1 MDISASGLH
10 DRLGSFSKGDLFPKR
25 EEPLPFHSA
34 DGYDS
39 QGVPLVQRCLI
50 VRRDE
55 KGYGL
60 TVSGDNPVFVQ
71 SVKPD
76 GAAARAGV
84 HQGDRIIKV
93 NGTLVTQSNHQD
105 VVQLIKSGAH
115 VALTLL
121 GPPLVDRGGGANH
134 AAPPT
139 PSHTPSGHHNVTP
152 KAHSERITGPKPVD
166 PEKQQECT
174 NISYLTIKKMLEQEQ
189 AYLEQMMMDYNKTSS
204 EKNQAEMQNAKKRI
218 ASLEKQLHSRK
229 GSHNEYS
236 QHFPALNLGYP
247 HPHHQRGSGLPSP
260 SGRRGTEGSEGLRSL
275 SFHVSSGQ
283 PKAQPVH
290 HQVSAPQ
297 LGKGDWAHHGH
308 GRRSVPGKGRPLGR
322 STEARSQL
330 GSSASLENL
339 SRALIGNPGSTQGVV
354 PTHSRQRSSP
364 DTLLYTMEPMDYP
377 AEEEP
382 PLTPCQDVGMGLFVT
397 HSSSPEF
404 VPPKEGLFGQE
415 DGTEGTPMLAALG
428 WNIEDP
434 AEDTED
440 ANTSEEAPPELAE
453 PLQEACLEASSPMEG
468 RPLPPIPADAP
479 LGTLT
484 GSSQQYGTPPESQPP
499 MSRVPIQQISII
511 SMDDDERT
519 SDSEMSHLGDNGPFN
534 NIWKLLRHPA
544 HLAVF
549 LNYLLSNQNDPS
561 SLLFLII
568 TNLYKLGTGKEMK
581 KWAYE
586 ITSTFL
592 VQRAPLSIANID
604 DVILKEID
612 QVLQNS
618 QDHDEDLKDV
628 FLKAREKAMEQL
640 KKLLM
645 DYRNTRTIRMLPTD
659 IPSDA
664 ELDMSM
670 KDKNAELKIVESLL
684 VTELE
689 TLAKDDPDSL
699 SDYKSALASALATV
713 LRSFGVKTPSSVAL
727 IERFP
732 TFVAKEKSRLKFFPR
747 NKKFAFQTINTKGH
761 HFQSQQYHC
770 VTYCNHCQL
779 IIWGVGDQG
788 YQCSNCE
795 MNIHKTCVKVVEEQ
809 CIGSLRNKKAKK
821 NHRMSGLGLMENIKG
836 KAGRRPQGGSQG
848 SRRPAEEWSLDSGIS
863 MHTDRADSDKYL
875 ARVERDHGDD
885 FDHQSAMHHL
895 NHDAAERGLHSK
907 KGGSIGRSESFRQRR
922 ETRPSYRKR
931 SDPNIPRSKS
941 DVDVDD
947 KPNNLNNSG
956 SSSNSSLSARSL
968 ESPSQSCEAVH
979 RGQPA
984 GGGDGGGPPAPLDDS
999 DLECDTEPPKWQD
1012 RVPLDERRLLKPKE
1026 MKRQDVINELFHTER
1041 THVRNLKIL
1050 MRLFHQPLRLQ
1061 QEPVLGVELLD
1072 LLFPNLEELLE
1083 IHQSFNEK
1091 MKRRRRQEPLV
1102 GDIGKM
1108 MLDMLDGE
1116 SGENLKRAVATFC
1129 KNQSIALES
1138 LKSKQKK
1145 DQKLAQFLAEREMD
1159 PLCRRLQLKDM
1170 VATVFQRLTKYPLL
1184 LENVAKHTAA
1194 ASEEHARLMR
1204 ALECS
1209 KRILAHVNQAVREA
1223 ENQHRLAELQ
1233 RRLDKSAF
1241 DKVEHPVSQAFKNLD
1256 LRQHRL
1262 LYEGPL
1268 VWRLPRQKA
1277 IEVQLLL
1284 LEDML
1289 VLLQRQDE
1297 RLLLR
1302 FHAVHLPTARE
1313 DAKLTH
1319 CPVLTLQNVFTRD
1332 VATDCKAFFLVSTA
1346 EQHAMYEFAAASAKE
1361 KMNWL
1366 HHINEALRPHNRQQ
1380 SQQKRSERMG
1390 STEEPPV
1397 DSTLEDKIIAVHPI
1411 DSQKTTP
1418 ESAPQEDHAE
1428 EEVSAST
1435 AAPHEEEA
1443 AAKEPP
1449 AETAQPDMNAEEP
1462 SRDGGEPPVPVAG
1475 PARIEASQVAQG
1487 LSLVDFQEVVV
1498 RPSAPFETAEPVL
1511 TPVERLRRKDQEI
1524 LTALADKQDLMAEIL
1539 RIPKDDFENIAEI
1552 SEEMNSEKGV
1562 MELLLQITYH
1572 ANRLPKLVNEAMNIR
1587 EEDRVAAAS
1596 VEVVADDCPAA
1607 PSPKLV
1613 RRAVPPSV
1621 TTDKLLSVATPL
1633 IRYLSLLAP
1642 CISELE
1648 QERQQLR
1655 QELSRLREVGA
1666 QQQLLLG
1673 SLPLP
1678 PSASGEGSSR
1688 PCSFVSV
1695 ASSENPDWEQLGP
1708 VEDLDTAEAPTTPVP
1723 TETTVSTALVAEPVL
1738 ERGPT
1743 PEPMREACVQTC
1755 EEQLCC
1761 CPTTDLD
1768 EEEEPEHSEAAPA
1781 RDDRPPPEEEAEASD
1796 ASVPNAVYF

>member
-166 PEKQQECT
+166 
-174 NISYLTIKKMLEQEQ
+174 
-189 AYLEQMMMDYNKTSS
+189 QMMMDYNKTSS

-229 GSHNEYS
+229 GSHNE
-236 QHFPALNLGYP
+236 
-247 HPHHQRGSGLPSP
+247 
-260 SGRRGTEGSEGLRSL
+260 
-275 SFHVSSGQ
+275 
-283 PKAQPVH
+283 
-290 HQVSAPQ
+290 VSAPQ

-339 SRALIGNPGSTQGVV
+339 SRALIGNPGSMQGVV

-440 ANTSEEAPPELAE
+440 ANTSEE
-453 PLQEACLEASSPMEG
+453 
-468 RPLPPIPADAP
+468 
-479 LGTLT
+479 
-484 GSSQQYGTPPESQPP
+484 YGTPPESQPP
-499 MSRVPIQQISII
+499 MSRVPIQQTSII

-895 NHDAAERGLHSK
+895 NHDAAERGPHSK

-1268 VWRLPRQKA
+1268 VWRLPKQKA

-1346 EQHAMYEFAAASAKE
+1346 EQHAMYEFAAASTKE

-1380 SQQKRSERMG
+1380 LQQKRSERMG

-1397 DSTLEDKIIAVHPI
+1397 DSTLE
-1411 DSQKTTP
+1411 TTP
-1418 ESAPQEDHAE
+1418 ESVPQEDHAE

-1435 AAPHEEEA
+1435 AAPPEEEA
-1443 AAKEPP
+1443 AAKEPA
-1449 AETAQPDMNAEEP
+1449 AETAQPDTNTEEP
-1462 SRDGGEPPVPVAG
+1462 SRDGGEAPVPVAG

-1524 LTALADKQDLMAEIL
+1524 LTALAEKQDLMAEIL

-1613 RRAVPPSV
+1613 RRAVPSSV

-1642 CISELE
+1642 CVSELE

-1678 PSASGEGSSR
+1678 PSGEGSSR

-1708 VEDLDTAEAPTTPVP
+1708 VEDLDAAEAPTTPVP
-1723 TETTVSTALVAEPVL
+1723 AEATLPTTLVAEPVP

-1768 EEEEPEHSEAAPA
+1768 EEEEPEPSEAAPA
-1781 RDDRPPPEEEAEASD
+1781 RDDRPPPDEEAEASD

>member
-1 MDISASGLH
+1 MK
-10 DRLGSFSKGDLFPKR
+10 LGSFSKGDLFPKR

-189 AYLEQMMMDYNKTSS
+189 AYLEVAGAHVALTLLGPPLVDRGGGANHAAPPTPSHTPSGHHNVTPKAHSERITGPKPVDPEKQQECTNISYLTIKKMLEQEQAYLEQMMMDYNKTSS

-236 QHFPALNLGYP
+236 QHFPALNLGSTFSFTRFGSVRKYP

-415 DGTEGTPMLAALG
+415 DGTEGTSMLAALG

-453 PLQEACLEASSPMEG
+453 PLQEACLEAGSPMEG

-863 MHTDRADSDKYL
+863 MHTDRADSGET
-875 ARVERDHGDD
+875 V
-885 FDHQSAMHHL
+885 
-895 NHDAAERGLHSK
+895 LH
-907 KGGSIGRSESFRQRR
+907 
-922 ETRPSYRKR
+922 
-931 SDPNIPRSKS
+931 
-941 DVDVDD
+941 
-947 KPNNLNNSG
+947 
-956 SSSNSSLSARSL
+956 
-968 ESPSQSCEAVH
+968 
-979 RGQPA
+979 
-984 GGGDGGGPPAPLDDS
+984 
-999 DLECDTEPPKWQD
+999 
-1012 RVPLDERRLLKPKE
+1012 
-1026 MKRQDVINELFHTER
+1026 
-1041 THVRNLKIL
+1041 
-1050 MRLFHQPLRLQ
+1050 
-1061 QEPVLGVELLD
+1061 
-1072 LLFPNLEELLE
+1072 
-1083 IHQSFNEK
+1083 
-1091 MKRRRRQEPLV
+1091 
-1102 GDIGKM
+1102 
-1108 MLDMLDGE
+1108 
-1116 SGENLKRAVATFC
+1116 
-1129 KNQSIALES
+1129 
-1138 LKSKQKK
+1138 
-1145 DQKLAQFLAEREMD
+1145 
-1159 PLCRRLQLKDM
+1159 
-1170 VATVFQRLTKYPLL
+1170 
-1184 LENVAKHTAA
+1184 
-1194 ASEEHARLMR
+1194 
-1204 ALECS
+1204 
-1209 KRILAHVNQAVREA
+1209 
-1223 ENQHRLAELQ
+1223 
-1233 RRLDKSAF
+1233 
-1241 DKVEHPVSQAFKNLD
+1241 
-1256 LRQHRL
+1256 
-1262 LYEGPL
+1262 
-1268 VWRLPRQKA
+1268 
-1277 IEVQLLL
+1277 
-1284 LEDML
+1284 
-1289 VLLQRQDE
+1289 
-1297 RLLLR
+1297 
-1302 FHAVHLPTARE
+1302 
-1313 DAKLTH
+1313 
-1319 CPVLTLQNVFTRD
+1319 
-1332 VATDCKAFFLVSTA
+1332 
-1346 EQHAMYEFAAASAKE
+1346 
-1361 KMNWL
+1361 
-1366 HHINEALRPHNRQQ
+1366 
-1380 SQQKRSERMG
+1380 
-1390 STEEPPV
+1390 
-1397 DSTLEDKIIAVHPI
+1397 
-1411 DSQKTTP
+1411 
-1418 ESAPQEDHAE
+1418 
-1428 EEVSAST
+1428 
-1435 AAPHEEEA
+1435 
-1443 AAKEPP
+1443 
-1449 AETAQPDMNAEEP
+1449 
-1462 SRDGGEPPVPVAG
+1462 
-1475 PARIEASQVAQG
+1475 
-1487 LSLVDFQEVVV
+1487 
-1498 RPSAPFETAEPVL
+1498 
-1511 TPVERLRRKDQEI
+1511 
-1524 LTALADKQDLMAEIL
+1524 
-1539 RIPKDDFENIAEI
+1539 
-1552 SEEMNSEKGV
+1552 
-1562 MELLLQITYH
+1562 
-1572 ANRLPKLVNEAMNIR
+1572 
-1587 EEDRVAAAS
+1587 
-1596 VEVVADDCPAA
+1596 
-1607 PSPKLV
+1607 
-1613 RRAVPPSV
+1613 
-1621 TTDKLLSVATPL
+1621 SVATPPPML
-1633 IRYLSLLAP
+1633 KKGRRIRKLCEQGLQPRGAV
-1642 CISELE
+1642 IS
-1648 QERQQLR
+1648 
-1655 QELSRLREVGA
+1655 
-1666 QQQLLLG
+1666 
-1673 SLPLP
+1673 
-1678 PSASGEGSSR
+1678 
-1688 PCSFVSV
+1688 
-1695 ASSENPDWEQLGP
+1695 
-1708 VEDLDTAEAPTTPVP
+1708 
-1723 TETTVSTALVAEPVL
+1723 
-1738 ERGPT
+1738 
-1743 PEPMREACVQTC
+1743 
-1755 EEQLCC
+1755 
-1761 CPTTDLD
+1761 
-1768 EEEEPEHSEAAPA
+1768 
-1781 RDDRPPPEEEAEASD
+1781 
-1796 ASVPNAVYF
+1796 